1 MIAKLG
7 NLAMARQIG
16 VKYRR
21 QYLVKAV
28 QHAGVGKERPESR
41 VVVLHQR
48 LNAFVTAAGFFRR
61 VRHL

>member
-1 MIAKLG
+1 MIFKLG

-28 QHAGVGKERPESR
+28 QHAGMGKEWSKSG
-41 VVVLHQR
+41 VVRLHQR
-48 LNAFVTAAGFFRR
+48 LNAFALAAGFF
-61 VRHL
+61 